1 VHEKAY
7 HVKNFNQINIGYRG
21 ETVIL
26 YFSMPEGEGEAVT
39 VEADLDV
46 SRDNVP
52 LSIELF
58 DASDIGSERLAIVIA
73 ALKAGGLKFSHDPAD
88 DILLININAIDEDST
103 NARPGPVKFFFAE
116 NGLISITVGEG

>member
-1 VHEKAY
+1 M
-7 HVKNFNQINIGYRG
+7 KNFKNINIGYRG

-26 YFSMPEGEGEAVT
+26 YFSMPEGKSEAVI

-58 DASDIGSERLAIVIA
+58 DASDLGAERLALVIE
-73 ALKAGGLKFSHDPAD
+73 ALRAGGVRFSYDPMD

-103 NARPGPVKFFFAE
+103 NARPGSVKFFFAE
-116 NGLISITVGEG
+116 NGLISITVGEA